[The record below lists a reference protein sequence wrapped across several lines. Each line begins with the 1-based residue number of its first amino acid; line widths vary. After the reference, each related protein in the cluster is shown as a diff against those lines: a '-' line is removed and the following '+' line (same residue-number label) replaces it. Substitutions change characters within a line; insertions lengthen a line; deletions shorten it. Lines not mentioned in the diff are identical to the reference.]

1 LNGGESC
8 IVSPIVIFTAYMGDK
23 RRITILGLG
32 NILLQDEGFGV
43 HFVRWFENNY
53 QVPENVK
60 IIEGGALGYGLLD
73 TVCSCDR
80 LLVIDVIKAD
90 EEPGSVY
97 RFTKEEVDAQM
108 LEPTSAHEV
117 SFHDVLCK
125 ADLIDELPE
134 VIFLCIVPYK
144 YKEMGLELTP
154 SIRKKFSAVE
164 RLLLKELSL
173 HGVKPLK
180 LNHA

>member
-1 LNGGESC
+1 MG
-8 IVSPIVIFTAYMGDK
+8 IISPIVFSISHMGNKD
-23 RRITILGLG
+23 RITILGLG
-32 NILLQDEGFGV
+32 NVLLQDEGFGV
-43 HFVRWFENNY
+43 HFVRWFDGNY
-53 QVPENVK
+53 RVPENVK
-60 IIEGGALGYGLLD
+60 IVEGGTLGYGLLD

-90 EEPGSVY
+90 EESGSVY

-125 ADLIDELPE
+125 AELIDELPE
-134 VIFLCIVPYK
+134 VIFLCIVPNK
-144 YKEMGLELTP
+144 YKDMGLELTP
-154 SIRKKFSAVE
+154 SIRNRFSAVE
-164 RLLLKELSL
+164 RLLLRELSL

>member
-1 LNGGESC
+1 MG
-8 IVSPIVIFTAYMGDK
+8 IISPILISTTHMADK
-23 RRITILGLG
+23 DRITILGLG
-32 NILLQDEGFGV
+32 NVLLQDEGFGV

-53 QVPENVK
+53 RGPENVK
-60 IIEGGALGYGLLD
+60 IVEGGTLGYGLLD

-90 EEPGSVY
+90 AEPGSVY

-125 ADLIDELPE
+125 AELIDELPE
-134 VIFLCIVPYK
+134 CIFLCIVPYK
-144 YKEMGLELTP
+144 YKDMGLELTP
-154 SIRKKFSAVE
+154 AIRKKFSDVE
-164 RLLLKELSL
+164 RLLSRELSL
-173 HGVKPLK
+173 YGVKPLK
-180 LNHA
+180 LKHA